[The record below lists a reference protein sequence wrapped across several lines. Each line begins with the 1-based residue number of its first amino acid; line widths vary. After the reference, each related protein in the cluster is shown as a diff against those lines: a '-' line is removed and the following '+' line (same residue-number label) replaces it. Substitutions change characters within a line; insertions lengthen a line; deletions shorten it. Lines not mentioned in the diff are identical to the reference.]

1 MKMKKLMV
9 AALATAITIG
19 GTLPSYA
26 AWKETGAEWKYQ
38 NEDGSYKASTW
49 FEEAGKKYHF
59 DVNGNA
65 QKGWFKEADKW
76 YFFGYNGVMQT
87 GLIKVDDKVYFMNDD
102 GSLFV
107 GTKKIDNKEY
117 NFTEYGTTNGQ
128 PSIVASRTWAGNG
141 NQTNTVKGGGGYS
154 GSSSSSSKPTPSVT
168 IEVKEKVDEILS
180 GVKDSA
186 NGTVTV
192 AVKGNNITFNKTADA
207 ATTSVADTNL
217 VSEAEN
223 SIKKLFVENEG
234 VQEVT
239 VAGKTYNRD
248 NVDNI
253 DLQASI
259 NALGLT
265 NKTVDQLVDFV
276 KDHYSKSIKIV
287 TTDGTLNYTFQ

>member
-107 GTKKIDNKEY
+107 GTKKIGNTDY

-128 PSIVASRTWAGNG
+128 PSVVESRTWAGNG
-141 NQTNTVKGGGGYS
+141 NQTKRLGNGGTI
-154 GSSSSSSKPTPSVT
+154 SSRRDTSDVT
-168 IEVKEKVDEILS
+168 TEVTGKVEVILT
-180 GVKDSA
+180 GIKDSVDSVSLDVS
-186 NGTVTV
+186 G
-192 AVKGNNITFNKTADA
+192 KSITINATAE
-207 ATTSVADTNL
+207 ADNYTL
-217 VSEAEN
+217 ITEAEAAVIELLKEDN
-223 SIKKLFVENEG
+223 
-234 VQEVT
+234 VQEV
-239 VAGKTYNRD
+239 VVNGKHWSRNDLD
-248 NVDNI
+248 N
-253 DLQASI
+253 
-259 NALGLT
+259 
-265 NKTVDQLVDFV
+265 NKLSDAFDR
-276 KDHYSKSIKIV
+276 IKIAYENESV
-287 TTDGTLNYTFQ
+287 DKLLTLIKAKNTSIITTEGVAIDYTLNYTIK

>member
-117 NFTEYGTTNGQ
+117 NLPNMELLT
-128 PSIVASRTWAGNG
+128 VSR
-141 NQTNTVKGGGGYS
+141 Q
-154 GSSSSSSKPTPSVT
+154 
-168 IEVKEKVDEILS
+168 
-180 GVKDSA
+180 
-186 NGTVTV
+186 
-192 AVKGNNITFNKTADA
+192 
-207 ATTSVADTNL
+207 
-217 VSEAEN
+217 
-223 SIKKLFVENEG
+223 
-234 VQEVT
+234 
-239 VAGKTYNRD
+239 
-248 NVDNI
+248 
-253 DLQASI
+253 
-259 NALGLT
+259 
-265 NKTVDQLVDFV
+265 
-276 KDHYSKSIKIV
+276 
-287 TTDGTLNYTFQ
+287 

>member
-154 GSSSSSSKPTPSVT
+154 GGSSDGGSSSVPTVKA
-168 IEVKEKVDEILS
+168 EVKAKIDNILS
-180 GVKDSA
+180 EIKDSSE
-186 NGTVTV
+186 TVSLSV
-192 AVKGNNITFNKTADA
+192 SGYNITLN
-207 ATTSVADTNL
+207 TSAESANEFDKSGL
-217 VSEAEN
+217 VSEAE
-223 SIKKLFVENEG
+223 SAIVKLFESNEG
-234 VQEVT
+234 VQKVK
-239 VAGKTYNRD
+239 VADKTYNRET
-248 NVDNI
+248 VYNI
-253 DLQASI
+253 DLQSS
-259 NALGLT
+259 LERYGLAD
-265 NKTVDQLVDFV
+265 KSVKDLVTFV
-276 KDHYSKSIKIV
+276 KKTYSNITIE
-287 TTDGTLNYTFQ
+287 TTDGTLNYTIK

>member
-26 AWKETGAEWKYQ
+26 AWKETGSEWKYQ
-38 NEDGSYKASTW
+38 NDDGSYKASTW

-107 GTKKIDNKEY
+107 GTKKIDNTDY

-128 PSIVASRTWAGNG
+128 PSVVESRTWAGNG
-141 NQTNTVKGGGGYS
+141 NQTKNYGNGGGGS
-154 GSSSSSSKPTPSVT
+154 SSGNGSSVLPTVKE
-168 IEVKEKVDEILS
+168 EVKAKVNEIFAE
-180 GVKDSA
+180 VKDS
-186 NGTVTV
+186 VSDSV
-192 AVKGNNITFNKTADA
+192 SVKLTDSNITIDATAEYAEKT
-207 ATTSVADTNL
+207 VEDTNL
-217 VSEAEN
+217 IEETQSA
-223 SIKKLFVENEG
+223 IQRLFDENEN
-234 VQEVT
+234 VQEVI
-239 VAGKTYNRD
+239 VAGKTYDREKISNI
-248 NVDNI
+248 NVE
-253 DLQASI
+253 ASMKR
-259 NALGLT
+259 LGFEG
-265 NKTVDQLVDFV
+265 KTVNQLLNII
-276 KDHYSKSIKIV
+276 KDNEVFNTIKIK
-287 TTDGTLNYTFQ
+287 TADDILTYTIK